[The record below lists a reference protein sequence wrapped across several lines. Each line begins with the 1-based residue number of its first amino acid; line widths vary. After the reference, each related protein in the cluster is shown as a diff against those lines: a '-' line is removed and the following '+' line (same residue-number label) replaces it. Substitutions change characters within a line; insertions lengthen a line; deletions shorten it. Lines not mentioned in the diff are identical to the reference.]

1 LLNLKKAVHLV
12 PLDTRETREASEER
26 PRMAAARD
34 DDELDAFELLAA
46 RRGQHDAAVELVKR
60 RAATVDMVVSSLST
74 TGEARREILR
84 ERGG

>member
-1 LLNLKKAVHLV
+1 MLNLKKAVHLV

-26 PRMAAARD
+26 PRMAAVRD

-74 TGEARREILR
+74 IGEARREILR
-84 ERGG
+84 DRGG